1 MIASFQVDVQKIGDL
16 GILSRDFSQKPFWQ
30 SSEEIQDR
38 LSSEGQFHTSDSVFD
53 TSLEEEIEALEKKNS
68 KRQSSPSGL
77 ETLNYNNS
85 DVNARDQTLRRWP
98 PPHCKG
104 SYPAYPPKVKNV
116 EYEKSTESFRRKLLS
131 EAPTELLLDKNPPDM
146 KFQEEIYEY
155 IRNFMA
161 SPTPCTY
168 KKCPETS
175 NDLQEG
181 KSHVYPWPCIF
192 RTRNEQCLFKEEGKY
207 KLPPALEKDSLGSC
221 AFIGTGDQHLFH
233 RQTWP
238 EEADHQYR

>member
-1 MIASFQVDVQKIGDL
+1 M
-16 GILSRDFSQKPFWQ
+16 LS
-30 SSEEIQDR
+30 
-38 LSSEGQFHTSDSVFD
+38 T
-53 TSLEEEIEALEKKNS
+53 KKV
-68 KRQSSPSGL
+68 P
-77 ETLNYNNS
+77 
-85 DVNARDQTLRRWP
+85 
-98 PPHCKG
+98 
-104 SYPAYPPKVKNV
+104 
-116 EYEKSTESFRRKLLS
+116 ESFRRKLLS

-155 IRNFMA
+155 IRILI
-161 SPTPCTY
+161 SISYPGTY

-221 AFIGTGDQHLFH
+221 ALIGTGDQLLQAKFGDEIDAHDTVIRYNTPIKGYEKNVGTKTTLMFVKGHYKTSAKPKLVILMLRYLFPKE
-233 RQTWP
+233 QTLMLSTLTLVC
-238 EEADHQYR
+238 DR